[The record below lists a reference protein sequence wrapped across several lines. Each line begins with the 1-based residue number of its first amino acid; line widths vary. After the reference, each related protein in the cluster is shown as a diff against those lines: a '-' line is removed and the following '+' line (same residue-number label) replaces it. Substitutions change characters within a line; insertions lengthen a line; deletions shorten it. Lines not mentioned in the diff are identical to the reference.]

1 MQLSN
6 IRLGFDDII
15 KNVFVIIIISKIS
28 EERINAGLGIVD
40 RIE

>member
-15 KNVFVIIIISKIS
+15 KNVFVIIIISNIS
-28 EERINAGLGIVD
+28 EERINAGLGIDD